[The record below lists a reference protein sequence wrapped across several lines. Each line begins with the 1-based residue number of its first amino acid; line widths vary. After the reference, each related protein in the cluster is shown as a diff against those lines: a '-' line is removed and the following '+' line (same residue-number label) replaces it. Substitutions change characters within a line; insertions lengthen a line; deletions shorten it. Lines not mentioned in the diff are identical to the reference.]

1 MAIMYKIIG
10 GDQKEYGLVSA
21 EDMRKWIAEG
31 RLNTQTLAKAE
42 GDEEFR
48 PLAGFPEFVDAL
60 AAAAAA
66 AEPPPA
72 SASITPANRLL
83 EGDYDLEL
91 GGCFSRGWTLL
102 KDHFGLLF
110 VGVLIYFLIEGAIA
124 GFGSIPFIGPLF
136 SIANLFVVGPLMG
149 GVFYIFIQA
158 IRGQPAEIGDV
169 FAGFRRAFLQLFLG
183 YLVPALLIGLCMI
196 PLIVLLVIDIVRV
209 TAMAHGAS
217 PDPNMIL
224 QVFANQIPLLLTVF
238 LICVIPVVYLQVSWS
253 FTLPLIIDRQ
263 MDFWPAMKTSRKMVG
278 KHWWLV
284 FGLFVLMGLLN
295 IVGVLLCCIGV
306 LFTVPIGLG
315 AMMYAYETIFSSA
328 EAQTG

>member
-1 MAIMYKIIG
+1 MYKIIG
-10 GDQKEYGLVSA
+10 GDQKEYGSISA

-48 PLAGFPEFVDAL
+48 PLGGFPEFVDAL

-72 SASITPANRLL
+72 SVSVTPPNLL
-83 EGDYDLEL
+83 ERDYDLDI
-91 GGCFSRGWTLL
+91 GGCISRGWTLL
-102 KDHFGLLF
+102 KNNFGLLF

-124 GFGSIPFIGPLF
+124 GLGSVPIIGPLF
-136 SIANLFVVGPLMG
+136 SIANLFIVGPLMG

-183 YLVPALLIGLCMI
+183 YLVPALLTGLCLI
-196 PLIVLLVIDIVRV
+196 PFIIVLVIDIVRV
-209 TAMAHGAS
+209 ATTAHGGS
-217 PDPNMIL
+217 PDPKMII
-224 QVFANQIPLLLTVF
+224 QVFETQLPLLLTVF
-238 LICVIPVVYLQVSWS
+238 LICVIPVVYLQINWL

-263 MDFWPAMKTSRKMVG
+263 MDFWPAMKTSWKMVG

-284 FGLFVLMGLLN
+284 FGLFVLVNLLN
-295 IVGVLLCCIGV
+295 VVGVLLCCIGV

-315 AMMYAYETIFSSA
+315 ALMYAYEIIFSSA
-328 EAQTG
+328 GAQTG